1 MTVETKERAGGRAGG
16 QGEPPV
22 AARVR
27 PPSWRDTRLLVGVVL
42 VLASVALGARV
53 VTMAADTEPYYV
65 ATRDLTPG
73 DTLGA
78 GDVQV
83 VQVRLD
89 SASGAHLSASQP
101 LTEGLRLRRPVGS
114 GELLPLAAV
123 GDGSDVQVRPVG
135 VPLSQ
140 PLPPSVAK
148 GSVVDVWVGART
160 GDPARPYAAPLLL
173 AEGVTLADVQEAGTG
188 MGSTGQGH
196 VQVLVDEQAL
206 PALLDSVANEDAVLV
221 VPAGR
226 GL

>member
-1 MTVETKERAGGRAGG
+1 MAVEQAERAGRSEGA
-16 QGEPPV
+16 PV
-22 AARVR
+22 ASRVR

-53 VTMAADTEPYYV
+53 VTLAADTEPYY
-65 ATRDLTPG
+65 AAARDLTPG
-73 DTLGA
+73 DTIGA
-78 GDVQV
+78 ADVQV

-89 SASGAHLSASQP
+89 SAAGAHLSASQP
-101 LTEGLRLRRPVGS
+101 LTEGLRVRRPVGS

-123 GDGSDVQVRPVG
+123 GDGSDLRVRPVA

-160 GDPARPYAAPLLL
+160 GEPSRPYAAPLLL
-173 AEGVTLADVQEAGTG
+173 AEDVTVAEVQEAESG
-188 MGSTGQGH
+188 MGATGAGH
-196 VQVLVDEQAL
+196 VQILVGEEAL
-206 PALLDSVANEDAVLV
+206 PSLLDSVANEDAVLV